1 GNSNSGNNPLSNSSS
16 NPLSNSSNNT
26 PLSNN
31 NTNTPLSNNNTNT
44 LSNTPLSN
52 NSSSNPLSNNNTN
65 TLSNNNTNTPLSNN
79 NTNTL
84 SNTPLSNNNTN
95 ILSNNCLVTLL
106 SNITIKDLKG
116 TNNTLM
122 QLRKICNHPF
132 CFEEVEGCIN
142 PSKSN
147 NNLLYTICGKF
158 NILNNILPKLKIKNN
173 KILIFFQ
180 MTQVMTIME
189 DFLIM
194 KKYKYLRLDGNIK
207 VEERN
212 ILIEKFNNEDYFIFM
227 LSTRAGGLGLNLQVA
242 DTVIIYDS
250 DWNPF
255 IDLQAQDR
263 AHRIGQK
270 KEVRIYRL
278 VTSFSVEEVIY
289 DRAYNKIRLDNKVIQ
304 AGMFD
309 QRSTQEERDKVLS
322 KEILGYRDREGGSS
336 SSRVGDSSRDS
347 ISNINNTNNTNI
359 NNTNNTNTSN
369 TNNTNINNNT
379 ILNTNTNTNTNTTPI
394 TNTITNTI
402 TTPIS
407 NSINEMLAR
416 NEEELRL
423 FEEMDKEYKEE
434 GLVECECGKCNTS
447 ISYSNDY
454 NRDTNRDNNDY
465 NRDNNDYSSTNNYNY
480 NICNSS
486 TNNQY
491 TNNPNIHIH
500 ALLSDIS
507 GLEENGRR
515 RIEIFMEL
523 PDKRLYPDYYIIINK
538 PISYNCISKRI
549 GKYRSMEE
557 LKEDFYLMFDNA
569 MKYNIEGS
577 VVYRDA
583 YVLKEYV

>member
-1 GNSNSGNNPLSNSSS
+1 
-16 NPLSNSSNNT
+16 
-26 PLSNN
+26 
-31 NTNTPLSNNNTNT
+31 
-44 LSNTPLSN
+44 
-52 NSSSNPLSNNNTN
+52 
-65 TLSNNNTNTPLSNN
+65 
-79 NTNTL
+79 
-84 SNTPLSNNNTN
+84 
-95 ILSNNCLVTLL
+95 
-106 SNITIKDLKG
+106 
-116 TNNTLM
+116 M

-270 KEVRIYRL
+270 KEVRIYRR

-322 KEILGYRDREGGSS
+322 KEILGYRDREGGSD
-336 SSRVGDSSRDS
+336 SRVGDSSSIRVGDS
-347 ISNINNTNNTNI
+347 SNISNSIKDSNSKDISKDNTNNNTNINNTNNTNI
-359 NNTNNTNTSN
+359 NNNTD
-369 TNNTNINNNT
+369 
-379 ILNTNTNTNTNTTPI
+379 TNTNTNTTLI
-394 TNTITNTI
+394 TTPI

-407 NSINEMLAR
+407 NTVTNTINEMLAR

-454 NRDTNRDNNDY
+454 NRDNSRDNNNDY

-583 YVLKEYV
+583 YVLKEYVRGDAYVLKEYVR